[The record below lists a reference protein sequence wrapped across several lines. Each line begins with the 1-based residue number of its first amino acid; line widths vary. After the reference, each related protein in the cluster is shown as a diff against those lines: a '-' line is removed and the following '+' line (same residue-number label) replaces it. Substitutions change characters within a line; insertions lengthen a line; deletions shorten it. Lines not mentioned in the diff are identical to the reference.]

1 MSYGMGGNQ
10 QSGNA
15 GDQHG
20 PGCSVSN
27 GSGASRGGRGGGEVD
42 SALAAGNWSGAMD
55 AAFGPGDWGM
65 AVVKW

>member
-1 MSYGMGGNQ
+1 
-10 QSGNA
+10 
-15 GDQHG
+15 
-20 PGCSVSN
+20 
-27 GSGASRGGRGGGEVD
+27 VD